1 MIIQSTQKNKR
12 TVQGEGG
19 LSPSTGIEVTPV
31 SVRACALESFGL
43 LLALRFQSPS
53 SLPFNSKECL
63 SRAKHGRGQE
73 DQVPARARGRPNR
86 GYAEQLTWGVLRW

>member
-19 LSPSTGIEVTPV
+19 LSPSTDTEVAPV

-43 LLALRFQSPS
+43 LLVLA
-53 SLPFNSKECL
+53 
-63 SRAKHGRGQE
+63 
-73 DQVPARARGRPNR
+73 VPKPPAYP
-86 GYAEQLTWGVLRW
+86 LTQRSACPERSMG

>member
-43 LLALRFQSPS
+43 LLALRSQSKARPAYPLTQRSACPERHMGEGRRTKSLQGPEAALTGAMPS
-53 SLPFNSKECL
+53 S
-63 SRAKHGRGQE
+63 
-73 DQVPARARGRPNR
+73 
-86 GYAEQLTWGVLRW
+86 